1 MDHECR
7 RLENRYLSDGTT
19 PTWSPDGTRIAFL
32 VDGEP
37 EGTQIF
43 VRWMDA
49 EGAVSQVTRVRE
61 KPSNI
66 AWSPDG
72 RSIAFQMVVPSEN
85 EGRWNIEMP
94 KTPRGAEWTAPPRI
108 VERLNY
114 RRDRIGYIPD
124 GFRHLFVVSADG
136 GTPHQVTNGDWHHDD
151 HQWMPDGESL
161 VFRSLRT
168 EDAEHAWRESEIYS
182 VESSQVS

>member
-1 MDHECR
+1 
-7 RLENRYLSDGTT
+7 
-19 PTWSPDGTRIAFL
+19 
-32 VDGEP
+32 
-37 EGTQIF
+37 
-43 VRWMDA
+43 MDA

-85 EGRWNIEMP
+85 EGRWNVEMP
-94 KTPRGAEWTAPPRI
+94 KATRGAEWTAPPRI

-114 RRDRIGYIPD
+114 RRDRIGYFPD